1 MNSKEAKAPSR
12 SHANDNGEELR
23 ALLEKSGEVP
33 PVDFAKYAKRA
44 AEVITRSRSITRGA
58 ETESA
63 AVARV

>member
-44 AEVITRSRSITRGA
+44 AEVITRGA
-58 ETESA
+58 A
-63 AVARV
+63 QLHAGPKRKVRQ